1 MLELKRISD
10 RILQIIEY
18 LNNLFTIRISKF
30 SLEFKQRGWLS
41 FTHKMNLSGIPPLSR
56 KWKSHLLLFQRQLRY
71 WKVFELSNIWTFFPF
86 LAPKCRSEL
95 EWSFSLYL
103 NYRESTLARRKI
115 YRAYSMFHS
124 NKSGYAL
131 LVSVCEENTLDIGQ
145 FILLSSP
152 LFSYAIRI
160 RASMI

>member
-41 FTHKMNLSGIPPLSR
+41 FTHNMNLSGIPPLSR
-56 KWKSHLLLFQRQLRY
+56 KWKSNLLLFQRQLRY

-95 EWSFSLYL
+95 EWSGVSHFTWTIERVRLLEEKYIE
-103 NYRESTLARRKI
+103 RTLC
-115 YRAYSMFHS
+115 F
-124 NKSGYAL
+124 
-131 LVSVCEENTLDIGQ
+131 T
-145 FILLSSP
+145 
-152 LFSYAIRI
+152 RI
-160 RASMI
+160 RAVMLYSCPYVRKTRSILSSLYSCLVLSFHMPFA